1 MSDVRLPDLYGPR
14 GMALARQAFDAMAQH
29 NVAPTPP
36 NYEVWLAYV
45 GGSAAEL
52 KVQID
57 RMIAAKEP
65 FTTAVNDALYDRFFG
80 ATRLSAQMVDAS
92 DRIAKE
98 VSDVVR
104 ALQSAGDAHS
114 SFGAELSSVSGQLEQ
129 GLDAEG
135 LRNLVAG
142 LARATKE
149 IAATNQQLSARLEDA
164 GREVAQMR
172 ETLTLARA
180 EALSD
185 GLTALANRK
194 NFDMTLRRRIDEAKA
209 GNQQLCLMLCDIDFF
224 KNFNDTWGHHTGDQV
239 IRFVA
244 STLQRNM
251 LGDFLAARY
260 GGEEFAMIMP
270 RTSLAQ
276 AKAAV
281 ETIRQQVESKNLVR
295 KSTGEDL
302 GRITI
307 SCGVA
312 QLRDIDTP
320 TSLVER
326 ADQLLYASKRA
337 GRNRVTTEADAAR
350 LAVA

>member
-1 MSDVRLPDLYGPR
+1 VITAQIPDMYGPK
-14 GMALARQAFDAMAQH
+14 GMAIGRQALEAMGEH
-29 NVAPTPP
+29 KIAPTPQ
-36 NYEVWLAYV
+36 NYEVWLGYFA
-45 GGSAAEL
+45 GATPDL
-52 KVQID
+52 KIQID

-65 FTTAVNDALYDRFFG
+65 FTNAINEALYDRFFG
-80 ATRLSAQMVDAS
+80 GSRLSAQMAYAS

-104 ALQSAGDAHS
+104 TLQSAGDAHS
-114 SFGAELSSVSGQLEQ
+114 SFGAELTIVTGQLER
-129 GLDAEG
+129 GLDADG

-149 IAATNQQLSARLEDA
+149 IAVSNQQLSARLEDS
-164 GREVAQMR
+164 GRELAQLR
-172 ETLTLARA
+172 ETLSLARA

-194 NFDMTLRRRIDEAKA
+194 NFDLTLRRRIDEALGGKTD
-209 GNQQLCLMLCDIDFF
+209 LCLMMCDIDFF
-224 KNFNDTWGHHTGDQV
+224 KRFNDAWGHHTGDQV

-244 STLQRNM
+244 STLQKNM

-270 RTSLAQ
+270 RTSMES
-276 AKAAV
+276 AKVAV

-295 KSTGEDL
+295 KSTGEAL

-307 SCGVA
+307 SCGIA
-312 QLRDIDTP
+312 SLRQSDTP
-320 TSLVER
+320 TTLIER
-326 ADQLLYASKRA
+326 ADQLLFVSKRA
-337 GRNRVTTEADAAR
+337 GRNRVTSETDAAR